1 MAYLRRRS
9 GSKYWFAQWNDPV
22 SGKKITRSTKVEAKG
37 GNRRKAQDIADEFEE
52 ETKKV
57 RTEIQVRKVLNDLH
71 TRITGN
77 NVVVKSVREVF
88 EEWINNQS
96 GGISRNSLLAYRGSI
111 KAFLSW
117 FGERSDQ
124 EINLVTQKDIVDF
137 RNTTEKQRS
146 GATVNKHLKLLR
158 RIFADAKKKAYISI
172 DPTDDVN
179 IVKRRRQES
188 GRQAF
193 SAEEL
198 QRIVDLAD
206 PEWKSMIRFA
216 LYTGGQ
222 RLGDIAL
229 LKWANIDLQE
239 QVIHFQTKKTGR
251 QIVIPIIPSLLKHI
265 NSLTPPESSNTFVH
279 PRAAA
284 SFEAQGSP
292 RLSSEFGK
300 ILYRAGLR
308 DTHPQASRKASDPN
322 YKSGRREASVL
333 SFHSLRATAATML
346 HAANVPPA
354 MVQDIVGHDSAEVH
368 SRYVKLGRDNVRNAL
383 GNLPEL

>member
-111 KAFLSW
+111 EAFLSW

-137 RNTTEKQRS
+137 RNATEKQRS

-179 IVKRRRQES
+179 IVKRRRQEN

-229 LKWANIDLQE
+229 LKWANID
-239 QVIHFQTKKTGR
+239 
-251 QIVIPIIPSLLKHI
+251 
-265 NSLTPPESSNTFVH
+265 
-279 PRAAA
+279 
-284 SFEAQGSP
+284 
-292 RLSSEFGK
+292 
-300 ILYRAGLR
+300 
-308 DTHPQASRKASDPN
+308 
-322 YKSGRREASVL
+322 
-333 SFHSLRATAATML
+333 
-346 HAANVPPA
+346 
-354 MVQDIVGHDSAEVH
+354 
-368 SRYVKLGRDNVRNAL
+368 
-383 GNLPEL
+383 